1 MLFDNIEEVKPKKEY
16 KVLAR
21 KYRPKSFSELIGQ
34 DVLVKTISNAIKL
47 NRIPHAFILT
57 GIRGI
62 GKTSSARIIARSLL
76 CSGIDGKN
84 LSPTI
89 NPCGV
94 CENCK
99 AIADDRH
106 IDVIEIDAASNTGV
120 DNVREEIIKSINFSP
135 VLGRYKIFIIDEVH
149 MLSKAAFNALLKTLE
164 EPPSNAKFILA
175 TTEIQKVPVT
185 ILSRCMRFELS
196 AISAPIL
203 SENLAKVASKEGFV
217 LDYSASLYLAN
228 LAGGSFRDGLSLL
241 DQAINL
247 ANENKEISLESI
259 KKMVGE
265 ADEENI
271 IALFEEIVKAN
282 TSNAL
287 KVYEDMYFKGIEATR
302 LVAGLLELANH
313 LTLVKNSENLAKEI
327 YFNEDVKN
335 KILQLSKS
343 LSNSFLSKMW
353 QVLMKTLEELKI
365 TPSSFNSMQML
376 IIKMCFVS
384 EIPDFTEILKK
395 KPFSIAEVESK
406 SPDFSNFNKIVELA
420 RVKKEEFLFQI
431 LVNTKVINYNFQQ
444 KTIELAKNSVMS
456 ENFEK
461 KLKEFLNSATGF
473 LWQVKII
480 SEDVDG
486 KKSLNEIYED
496 KFKERIK
503 FAKESE
509 IYKGFVKS
517 FPNAVLI
524 KTVDLSNKEVYQINE
539 N

>member
-47 NRIPHAFILT
+47 NRVPHAFILT

-76 CSGIDGKN
+76 CSGENGEN
-84 LSPTI
+84 LNPTI

-94 CENCK
+94 CENCR

-203 SENLAKVASKEGFV
+203 SENLAKVASKEGFL
-217 LDYSASLYLAN
+217 LDASASLYLAH

-265 ADEENI
+265 ADEESI

-282 TSNAL
+282 SSIAL

-302 LVAGLLELANH
+302 LVAGLLELINH
-313 LTLVKNSENLAKEI
+313 LTLVKNNKNLAKEI

-335 KILQLSKS
+335 KIIELAKS
-343 LSNSFLSKMW
+343 LSNAFLSKMW

-365 TPSSFNSMQML
+365 TPSSFNSTQML

-384 EIPDFTEILKK
+384 EMPDFSEIIKK
-395 KPFSIAEVESK
+395 KLVSTEAEPK
-406 SPDFSNFNKIVELA
+406 KDDFSNFNKIVELA

-431 LVNTKVINYNFQQ
+431 LVNTKVINYNFEQ
-444 KTIELAKNSVMS
+444 KTIQLVKNSVMS

-461 KLKEFLNSATGF
+461 KLKEFLNSSTGF
-473 LWQVKII
+473 LWQVKI
-480 SEDVDG
+480 SNEDVED
-486 KKSLNEIYED
+486 KKSLNQEYKD
-496 KFKERIK
+496 NFKKRIEL
-503 FAKESE
+503 AKESE
-509 IYKGFVKS
+509 IYKDFVKS